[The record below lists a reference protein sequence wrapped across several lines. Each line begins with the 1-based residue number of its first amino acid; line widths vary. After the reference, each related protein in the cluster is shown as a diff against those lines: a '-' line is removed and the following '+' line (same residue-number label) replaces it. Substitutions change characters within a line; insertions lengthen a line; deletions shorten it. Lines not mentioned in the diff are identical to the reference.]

1 MMRASQNALDLSER
15 FEGVVLKAYPD
26 PLSGGDPWTIGI
38 GATGPGIKKGLVWTL
53 EQAHA
58 RHRAD
63 MRARDPELNKLLN
76 GAPTTQDQYDALM
89 CFGMNVGLYD
99 VRQRGRV
106 IKVKLEGSTLL
117 RLHKAGDYAGAA
129 REFAKWINKGTN
141 VEKGL
146 RRRRAAEAAL
156 YRGERA

>member
-1 MMRASQNALDLSER
+1 MMRASQKALDLSEA

-58 RHRAD
+58 RHRED
-63 MRARDPELNKLLN
+63 MAKRDPELNKLLG

-89 CFGMNVGLYD
+89 CFGMNVGLHD

-106 IKVKLEGSTLL
+106 VKVKLEGSTLL
-117 RLHKAGDYAGAA
+117 RLHKAGDYKGAA
-129 REFAKWINKGTN
+129 REFSKWVNKGTR
-141 VEKGL
+141 VEAGL

-156 YRGERA
+156 YLGKA